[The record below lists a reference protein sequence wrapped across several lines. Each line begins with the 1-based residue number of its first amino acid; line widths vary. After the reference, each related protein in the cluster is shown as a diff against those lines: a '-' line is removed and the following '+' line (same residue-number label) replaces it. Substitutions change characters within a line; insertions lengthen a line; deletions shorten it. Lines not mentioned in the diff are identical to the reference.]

1 MVLPKTPAEAISDTK
16 VGQDRV
22 LLWMR
27 ERECCYSSLT
37 FHHIFGPILPPIL
50 SLYPSPVIF
59 STSSP
64 YFASLPGPTPLT
76 SSRSSEVCGRARAI
90 SISVLS
96 LKTQ

>member
-1 MVLPKTPAEAISDTK
+1 MADIKPVVRVTPPSRDWMP
-16 VGQDRV
+16 
-22 LLWMR
+22 LWLR

-50 SLYPSPVIF
+50 GLYPSPVIF